1 MIAPLLVVA
10 IAIPFLLALWV
21 AAWLVCDLFA
31 GPATVPV
38 EVRTHRI
45 RR

>member
-21 AAWLVCDLFA
+21 TAWLVGDLFA
-31 GPATVPV
+31 GPAIVPV
-38 EVRTHRI
+38 RVRSDRNG
-45 RR
+45 R